1 MKLYARKVLIEEYNR
16 DLLPEYLSFVQGVV
30 DSEDLPLSVTRES
43 IQATRVMASLKKTIT
58 RRVLSEL
65 KRMAKNDRDKYLT
78 IFQEFGGLPE
88 AGAGDGERGP
98 KRPGAAD
105 VLPDDA

>member
-1 MKLYARKVLIEEYNR
+1 MRARCLIEEYNR

-43 IQATRVMASLKKTIT
+43 IQATRVMAGLKKTIT

-65 KRMAKNDRDKYLT
+65 KRMAKNDRDKYLKPFFKNSAP
-78 IFQEFGGLPE
+78 ILKQGLVIDVGGSQ
-88 AGAGDGERGP
+88 RS
-98 KRPGAAD
+98 GAAD